1 MEEESYK
8 TTAQK
13 LQEKIT
19 NQRKPEDKILSAFVK
34 LNEIYEDNEEECSL
48 NFLREF
54 AFSLEI
60 LAGSVEAYIYYE
72 EEEKEEETKKTKK
85 K

>member
-1 MEEESYK
+1 MAEEAYK
-8 TTAQK
+8 TAAQK

-48 NFLREF
+48 DFLREF
-54 AFSLEI
+54 AFSLGI
-60 LAGSVEAYIYYE
+60 LSGSVEGHIYYK
-72 EEEKEEETKKTKK
+72 EEKEEETKRTKK

>member
-1 MEEESYK
+1 MAEESYK
-8 TTAQK
+8 TAAQK

-48 NFLREF
+48 DFLREF
-54 AFSLEI
+54 AFSLGI
-60 LAGSVEAYIYYE
+60 LAGSVEGYIYYK
-72 EEEKEEETKKTKK
+72 EEKEEESKKIKK